1 MTDGCIEHLGTNAP
15 NHGFGV
21 QSKSATEVIL
31 QAPAFVRGLDGDADY
46 AKSIAAST
54 EWSIAITDARSSI
67 GHAAGQQNFY
77 ET

>member
-1 MTDGCIEHLGTNAP
+1 M
-15 NHGFGV
+15 
-21 QSKSATEVIL
+21 IL